1 MNKNNYG
8 WICPK
13 CGRVYSPFTFGCD
26 YCNNNGIKTDP
37 CIITPP
43 WSQDYSKYKS
53 EVTTDTHRCNQDVT
67 INDEY
72 LKYTTSRD
80 FNSEYITHT
89 HSSQEQ
95 LQESLDGL
103 NKELENLGAQPTNLD
118 ELNNI
123 KNNLNQ
129 DSNDDLWPTEQ
140 EVKAHLKYIKEQ
152 TELEKNNPELKDV
165 KTAMEDIHRSEE
177 ITQHESNDTNEES
190 SISFLRRT
198 FPRGG
203 ITPEIITKCKH
214 CGDNAYLNKKCPICD
229 KFNGD
234 ESLKLNTNYAI
245 EHWICSR
252 CGKVHLVFPE
262 GGCECG
268 APLEY
273 LTYVV

>member
-1 MNKNNYG
+1 MKNTG

-13 CGRVYSPFTFGCD
+13 CGRVYAPFVMECSN
-26 YCNNNGIKTDP
+26 CNNNEIKPDP

-53 EVTTDTHRCNQDVT
+53 EVTTDTYKCGQNVT

-95 LQESLDGL
+95 LQESINEL
-103 NKELENLGAQPTNLD
+103 NTELENLGAQPTNLD

-123 KNNLNQ
+123 KNTLKR
-129 DSNDDLWPTEQ
+129 DSNDDMWPTEQ
-140 EVKAHLKYIKEQ
+140 AVKAHLKYIKEQ
-152 TELEKNNPELKDV
+152 TEAEKNIIDDDV
-165 KTAMEDIHRSEE
+165 SYWK
-177 ITQHESNDTNEES
+177 
-190 SISFLRRT
+190 
-198 FPRGG
+198 
-203 ITPEIITKCKH
+203 
-214 CGDNAYLNKKCPICD
+214 
-229 KFNGD
+229 
-234 ESLKLNTNYAI
+234 
-245 EHWICSR
+245 CSR
-252 CGKVHLVFPE
+252 CSKIHLVFPLS
-262 GGCECG
+262 GCECG